1 MKCAKENDLS
11 SLSVGTGVTEIH
23 VFHCSSAGTN
33 YFLKLKVK
41 KKKIQQMVRGF
52 CKYMSYLLKSF
63 APDATHGA
71 AERLADL
78 PSDQ

>member
-1 MKCAKENDLS
+1 MKGAKEDDLS
-11 SLSVGTGVTEIH
+11 SLSAGTGVTEIH

-33 YFLKLKVK
+33 YFLKLKI
-41 KKKIQQMVRGF
+41 KKKIHQMVRGF

-63 APDATHGA
+63 VPDATHGA

>member
-1 MKCAKENDLS
+1 MKGAKENDLS

-41 KKKIQQMVRGF
+41 KKKNTANGKRFLQIHEL
-52 CKYMSYLLKSF
+52 SS
-63 APDATHGA
+63 
-71 AERLADL
+71 
-78 PSDQ
+78 